1 MWGKEWEGPEMF
13 WDPRLRASVWQ
24 MEWRLGGLE
33 MGTIPGGEWGGGAL
47 IGMSRRA
54 AFTGS
59 YSSIWGHRHTESATP
74 WERERLPK

>member
-47 IGMSRRA
+47 IV
-54 AFTGS
+54 
-59 YSSIWGHRHTESATP
+59 
-74 WERERLPK
+74 